1 MDLKK
6 MVEDVEVYSA
16 VYEELH
22 ELIDVY
28 LNKYKLCELK
38 YNTKKDLWIKGL
50 LEEFKEIYKGFGF
63 EIKEEKRRYDMPYDK
78 STYFEY
84 IATYKSLEFE
94 MTVNC
99 ESDIYQDIR
108 FLQTKPNSSAFN
120 FELRTTIDMYKVD
133 FEIDN
138 NEKYGRKKT
147 NIFRID
153 QVDEI
158 KENLEETKYNVDEMK
173 DIISIIRSEKEKLE
187 RKLKEIEEKDFIGYI
202 YKDKD
207 KIEFTSL
214 NNLVELI

>member
-6 MVEDVEVYSA
+6 MIEDVGVYSV

-38 YNTKKDLWIKGL
+38 YNTKKDLWIKRL
-50 LEEFKEIYKGFGF
+50 LEEFKEIYKELGF
-63 EIKEEKRRYDMPYDK
+63 EIKEEKKRYDMSYDK
-78 STYFEY
+78 STYFNY
-84 IATYKSLEFE
+84 IATYKSLQFE
-94 MTVNC
+94 ITVNS
-99 ESDIYQDIR
+99 ESDIYRDIR

-120 FELRTTIDMYKVD
+120 FELRTTIDMYRVD

-153 QVDEI
+153 QVDKI
-158 KENLEETKYNVDEMK
+158 KKDLEETKYNIDDMK
-173 DIISIIRSEKEKLE
+173 GIISIMRSEKEKLE
-187 RKLKEIEEKDFIGYI
+187 RNLKEIEEKDFIGYT
-202 YKDKD
+202 YKDGN
-207 KIEFTSL
+207 KIQFISL
-214 NNLVELI
+214 NDLIKLI